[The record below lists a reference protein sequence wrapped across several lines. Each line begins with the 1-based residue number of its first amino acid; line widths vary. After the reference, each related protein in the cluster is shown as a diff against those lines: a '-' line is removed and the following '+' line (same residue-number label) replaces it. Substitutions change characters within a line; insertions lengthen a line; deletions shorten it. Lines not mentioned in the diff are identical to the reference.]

1 VTTPALEI
9 AVDGPTG
16 ARTAFAAGA
25 DRVELCQALA
35 ATGGLTPSA
44 ATIDAVLAAAG
55 SPERVAVLVRPRGG
69 GFVYAPEEVA
79 LVAADIADA
88 VRRGVGAVVVGALT
102 AAGELDRRALDQW
115 RRAAG
120 DADLVFH
127 RAIDVL
133 PEPAAIVE
141 DLVACG
147 VRRVLSSGAA
157 ARSIDGRETL
167 SALVSAA
174 QGRLEIMAGGGVR
187 VEDVPALL
195 ACGVDAIHL
204 SARQPSGDTAPSGPG
219 GGDPGF
225 EVTDEAIVRRAA
237 AALRRA
243 ALVQQPR
250 RTGS

>member
-1 VTTPALEI
+1 MTAPALEI
-9 AVDGPTG
+9 AVDGPAGT
-16 ARTAFAAGA
+16 RIAFDGGA

-55 SPERVAVLVRPRGG
+55 APERVAVLVRPRGG

-79 LVAADIADA
+79 LVAADIADV

-102 AAGELDRRALDQW
+102 ADGELDRAALDQW

-120 DADLVFH
+120 DADLVLP
-127 RAIDVL
+127 RAIDVVR
-133 PEPAAIVE
+133 EPAAIVD

-147 VRRVLSSGAA
+147 VQRVLSSGGA
-157 ARSIDGRETL
+157 ARSVDGRETL

-174 QGRLEIMAGGGVR
+174 AGRLEVMAGGGVR
-187 VEDVPALL
+187 VKDVPALL

-204 SARQPSGDTAPSGPG
+204 SARQPSGDTASSGPG

-225 EVTDEAIVRRAA
+225 DVTDGAIVRRAA
-237 AALRRA
+237 AALRG
-243 ALVQQPR
+243 ALTQEPGFA
-250 RTGS
+250 GS